1 MSTRTD
7 AIKAAISAT
16 APAELQWLPNP
27 GHDPAIPEGWE
38 FAGVEYVNGDRIMLD
53 EAAEPSA
60 WAWDFIN
67 HRSDLRRYAIRRKPS
82 ANLGKEAGA
91 QQPDGCRLQPIRK
104 PNAQPTLAEVVS
116 SANCDGLRLYRAG
129 GSATDPKLI
138 RHQSGALVIAG
149 RLTSVGERFA
159 GIDSG
164 DQQITLSINT
174 EQARWLGRYVGGE
187 VKLTVEVTP

>member
-1 MSTRTD
+1 MTDRTD
-7 AIKAAISAT
+7 AIKAAIDAT
-16 APAELQWLPNP
+16 KPDELQWLPNP
-27 GHDPAIPEGWE
+27 GHEPAIPEGWE
-38 FAGVEYVNGDRIMLD
+38 FAGVEYVDGDRIMLD

-67 HRSDLRRYAIRRKPS
+67 HWSDLRRYAIRRKPS

-91 QQPDGCRLQPIRK
+91 QQPDGCRLQPIRFV
-104 PNAQPTLAEVVS
+104 ERVDRVVS
-116 SANCDGLRLYRAG
+116 SENCDGLRLYRAG
-129 GSATDPKLI
+129 ESATDPKLI

-159 GIDSG
+159 GIESG
-164 DQQITLSINT
+164 DQQITLSVNV